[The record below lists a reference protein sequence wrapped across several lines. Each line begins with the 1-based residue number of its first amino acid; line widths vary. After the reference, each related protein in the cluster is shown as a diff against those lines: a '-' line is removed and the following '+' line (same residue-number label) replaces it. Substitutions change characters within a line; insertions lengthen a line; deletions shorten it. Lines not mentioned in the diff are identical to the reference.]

1 MSVKKELSVIFLGV
15 LFLVFCGEGIQ
26 NSVLGSVWPAAYTD
40 LGVAL
45 SVVGYAQMVKSIGKM
60 TGSFCNDWL
69 MRRLGIF
76 KVTVLGLALITVA
89 LAGYGCSKSFL
100 VLCICSIPM
109 GFGDGLL
116 SSALNTFAALH
127 LTTKHSNWLNMF
139 WSLGNTLGPYIMSF
153 CMLHGLNWNKGFGV
167 LAWIT
172 AVVLVILLLSY
183 KYWEQLG
190 AASAAVPAEQKEDKT
205 EVKAY
210 KLKYMPIMF
219 LTLFCYIAVEN
230 MSALWGSS
238 YISAQKGFA
247 EDVAALGTT
256 FLFLGMTVGRFLAG
270 FISDKLGDRKMM
282 YLGQILITLGG
293 LCLALTSGKTTVLL
307 SAAILG
313 LGCAPIFPC
322 FMHYLPEIF
331 GSENTGAAVG
341 FIIGLVQVSC
351 IALPVVFGW
360 VADLGGMWVYPYMLV
375 FFALLMMALLIYQ
388 KKLVDSVEFN
398 QL

>member
-1 MSVKKELSVIFLGV
+1 VSVKKELSVFVLAI
-15 LFLVFCGEGIQ
+15 LFLVFCGQGIQ
-26 NSVLGSVWPAAYTD
+26 NSVLGSVWPAAYME

-45 SVVGYAQMVKSIGKM
+45 SVIGYAQMVKSIGKM

-76 KVTVLGLALITVA
+76 KVIVLGLALITAA
-89 LAGYGCSKSFL
+89 LAGYGCSKSFF

-116 SSALNTFAALH
+116 SSAVNTFAALY
-127 LTTKHSNWLNMF
+127 LETKHSNWLNMF
-139 WSLGNTLGPYIMSF
+139 WSLGNTMGPYIMSY
-153 CMLHGLNWNKGFGV
+153 CMLRGLNWNKGFGV
-167 LAWIT
+167 LAVIT
-172 AVVLVILLLSY
+172 VVILLALLCSH
-183 KYWEQLG
+183 KHWERFG
-190 AASAAVPAEQKEDKT
+190 ETSPVAGKKEKGTDI
-205 EVKAY
+205 KAY
-210 KLKYMPIMF
+210 RLKHMPIMF

-238 YISAQKGFA
+238 YMSAQKGFA

-256 FLFLGMTVGRFLAG
+256 FLFLGMTAGRFLAG

-282 YLGQILITLGG
+282 YLGQILIALGG
-293 LCLALTSGKTTVLL
+293 FWLAFASGKAAVLL

-331 GSENTGAAVG
+331 GCENTGAAVG
-341 FIIGLVQVSC
+341 FIIGLVQLSC
-351 IALPVVFGW
+351 IALPVLFGW
-360 VADLGGMWVYPYMLV
+360 VADLGGMWIYPYMLA
-375 FFALLMMALLIYQ
+375 FFALLMMTLLAYQ
-388 KKLVDSVEFN
+388 KKLVDSV
-398 QL
+398 